1 MRNKVFQGLILAT
14 VSIALISCKQTV
26 VINEAVFV
34 DSPAEKGNLWGFV
47 EGSLMNSSFYIWF
60 IIDFVAAILIWIFG
74 YRFLGWLRRRPMSAK
89 IVFILLSL
97 TTLFVIGCRSYEGDT
112 SHGSWFAL
120 PVAMAIGSTCVLAW
134 TIIQHYKIRFK
145 PLEDRPVIPE
155 VYRRQR
161 NLVLL
166 AKTMLWIWC
175 CGWVIF
181 FVAISI
187 GKQPHVGAE
196 VLLRSAIASL
206 DLFLMDI
213 DSNTLDAI
221 QSHDVLKG
229 MISCASFAAVL
240 CTATLILSLVL
251 SRFMAYMHI
260 KHIKINDAHNHI
272 YVFFGMNDAS
282 KLLAKDVYE
291 KDERSVIL
299 FVENS
304 LAGEAEQDEDKTDGW
319 KNIVSMMTHRHKTF
333 AEVDENER
341 RALAIAN
348 CHVCSLDT
356 ETTDVLGILGLE
368 TVKRLLRNLEA
379 TNDGELHVFFLSD
392 DGESN
397 VRSTSILAKDALIGS
412 KKFSTIIHCH
422 ARRNGINKSI
432 EDMGIASEKH
442 IEVKVVDSSHLAV
455 EYLKSQ
461 ADNHPVNFVDV
472 ATLDEP
478 NPGTVKSA
486 FTSLVVGF
494 GETGQETLSFL
505 YEYAAFVDSSASAG
519 KSFRSPFRCHV
530 IDNEI
535 GHSEGPIIASL
546 PGVAINSSTQTRWPI
561 LNFLKKK
568 QPINFYSMDFRSIEF
583 YKDLLSKIAT
593 QLNYVVIALGD
604 DELNMSVAVDILRYV
619 RSHRANLDKFQIY
632 VRAHEKGTFR
642 HLKEIARH
650 YNDRIGETKITLFGH
665 NEQIYTY
672 ELIVKDV
679 YQENGKKYYE
689 TYRSLRID
697 PKNDEGT
704 WQERHDNTLAKM
716 GNKWVNIT
724 KLRRKENQDRSN
736 ALHSHTKLRLIEKT
750 VGKDNFYDFISKTVG
765 KRQGRQAS
773 IKYSGL
779 TDKENMLMLNLAMC
793 EHLRWNAAHEMLGY
807 VNNDTGHECDDFRK
821 RHNCLK
827 PWEQLDQES
836 DNVSY
841 IDDYKVFD
849 YGVVETAICEKLK
862 EISKKNED
870 K

>member
-1 MRNKVFQGLILAT
+1 MRNRLNKLPLFLILAIVT
-14 VSIALISCKQTV
+14 IVFASCKQTV
-26 VINEAVFV
+26 VINEAVFL
-34 DSPAEKGNLWGFV
+34 DSPADKGDLWGFL
-47 EGSLMNSSFYIWF
+47 ECNLMNISFYIWLLS
-60 IIDFVAAILIWIFG
+60 DFVAAFLIWTNG
-74 YRFLGWLRRRPMSAK
+74 YKVLEWLRKRPMPVK
-89 IVFILLSL
+89 IVLILSSL
-97 TTLFVIGCRSYEGDT
+97 TVLFVLGCNSYDGEA
-112 SHGSWFAL
+112 HYGSWFAL
-120 PVAMAIGSTCVLAW
+120 PVSVAIGSTCVLAW
-134 TIIQHYKIRFK
+134 AIIQRYKVRFK
-145 PLEDRPVIPE
+145 SLEDRPVIPE
-155 VYRRQR
+155 AYRRQR

-181 FVAISI
+181 FVAISV

-240 CTATLILSLVL
+240 CTATLIMSLVL
-251 SRFMAYMHI
+251 SRLMAYMHI
-260 KHIKINDAHNHI
+260 KHIKIDNAHNHI
-272 YVFFGMNDAS
+272 YLFFGMNDAS

-291 KDERSVIL
+291 KDASSVIL
-299 FVENS
+299 FVVNS
-304 LAGEAEQDEDKTDGW
+304 LAGESEQDEDKTDGW
-319 KNIVSMMTHRHKTF
+319 KNIVSMMIHRHKTF
-333 AEVDENER
+333 VEVDENER

-348 CHVCSLDT
+348 CDICSLDS
-356 ETTDVLGILGLE
+356 ESTDVLGTIGLQ
-368 TVKRLLRNLEA
+368 TVKNLLRNLET
-379 TNDGELHVFFLSD
+379 TNDGKLHVFFLSN

-397 VRSTSILAKDALIGS
+397 VRSTSKLAKDALIGS
-412 KKFSTIIHCH
+412 KKFSTTIHCH

-432 EDMGIASEKH
+432 EDMGIASEKL

-455 EYLKSQ
+455 EFLKSQ

-472 ATLDEP
+472 ATLNEP

-494 GETGQETLSFL
+494 GETGQEALSFL
-505 YEYAAFVDSSASAG
+505 YEYAAFVDSNASAE
-519 KSFRSPFRCHV
+519 KSFRSPFVCHV

-546 PGVAINSSTQTRWPI
+546 PGVAINNSTQTKRAV
-561 LNFLKKK
+561 LKRNK
-568 QPINFYSMDFRSIEF
+568 PINFYSMDFRSSEF
-583 YKDLLSKIAT
+583 YKDLLSKIAGK
-593 QLNYVVIALGD
+593 LNYVVIALGD

-619 RSHRANLDKFQIY
+619 RSHRATLDKFQIY
-632 VRAHEKGTFR
+632 VRAHEKGTFK
-642 HLKEIARH
+642 HLKEIAQH

-672 ELIVKDV
+672 ELIVEDT

-697 PKNDEGT
+697 PENDEGT
-704 WQERHDNTLAKM
+704 WQERHDNTLSKA
-716 GNKWVNIT
+716 GSKWVNMT

-736 ALHSHTKLRLIEKT
+736 ALHSHTKLRLIEMA
-750 VGKDNFYDFISKTVG
+750 VGKDSFYDFISKTMG
-765 KRQGRQAS
+765 KRQGHQAS
-773 IKYSGL
+773 IRYDGL
-779 TDKENMLMLNLAMC
+779 TDEENTLMLNLAMC

-807 VNNDTGHECDDFRK
+807 VNNDTGHECDDLRK

-862 EISKKNED
+862 ETSKQI
-870 K
+870 